1 MSKYDD
7 TTQPPPIAPSSAV
20 GNAFMASALLTIVA
34 LIVLIITEQWT
45 QPIAWKAVV
54 GVFAAPLAV
63 AGLGRLRIMMR
74 QAAWELETYTRRD
87 IDGDGVVGRPEVRL
101 IPVQGGRLVDGVDE
115 RDLAKFI
122 EVVCSTGRFTQ
133 RDWRGADMPSGRVV
147 DNDYYALL
155 IAPLVKAQVI
165 VDRNER
171 VAGRLVTRDAEQVKR
186 VLGLINA

>member
-1 MSKYDD
+1 MPNYPD

-34 LIVLIITEQWT
+34 LVVLIITEQWT

-101 IPVQGGRLVDGVDE
+101 IPVQGGTLVDGVDE
-115 RDLAKFI
+115 RDLAYFI
-122 EVVCSTGRFTQ
+122 DEVCRTKDLRQ
-133 RDWRGADMPSGRVV
+133 RTWAGKDMPSGLSC
-147 DNDYYALL
+147 DNAYLSGL
-155 IAPLVKAQVI
+155 CKPLEKAGYI
-165 VDRNER
+165 VGRSER
-171 VAGRLVTRDAEQVKR
+171 VTGRLTSTDARQIKMD
-186 VLGLINA
+186 LGLT